1 MAFLNLVTGVRD
13 LRDAQSN
20 TRHFI
25 LKEMTDRISE
35 NLNFR
40 KDKQALASLQGED
53 LKAARENARFFS
65 SVEGLFALNQED
77 AIDGLYV
84 QTKPRLKLVHI

>member
-1 MAFLNLVTGVRD
+1 MRD

-25 LKEMTDRISE
+25 LKEMSHRISE

-40 KDKQALASLQGED
+40 KDKQALANLQGED
-53 LKAARENARFFS
+53 LQAARENARFFS

-84 QTKPRLKLVHI
+84 QTKPRLKLQKVNA